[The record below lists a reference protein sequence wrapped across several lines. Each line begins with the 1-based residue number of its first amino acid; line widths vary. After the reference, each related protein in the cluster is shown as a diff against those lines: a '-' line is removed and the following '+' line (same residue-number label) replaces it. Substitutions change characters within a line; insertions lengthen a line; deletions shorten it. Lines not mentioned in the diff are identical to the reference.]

1 MRMRSIVAI
10 SVVAMIVLAAC
21 SSSGSSKNTDKGG
34 SGTTAAVT
42 DTKLGPGVTDST
54 VKIGVALIDFDC
66 IKQFTDTIRTGQEA
80 AWKAFADD
88 INKNQGGMGGRQ
100 VELDIRPSCPIT
112 ANQSATQ
119 CTRFAE
125 DDKVFAVA
133 GLVYDTTG
141 AGQACLA
148 KQHNTP
154 LLAFLLSQALMDKAP
169 PGMMVSP
176 GATPERTDK
185 VLVKL
190 LKDQNTLAGKKV
202 AVLAGA
208 ANKKVATDS
217 IIPALKSIGVEM
229 GTPALLNIATSGDTT
244 SAQAQLDSFI
254 EKWKSEG
261 VNAVFMSGDEASTKQ
276 FTQRIRQELGED
288 TMLLSDTYTVIN
300 SARNETATGTKPNPY
315 EGLLN
320 TFGQTSAE
328 YESSPRWKYCTD
340 IYKKMTG
347 KTAVNASQVK
357 KDANGKVDDQF
368 AVVNDPCVTLTMLK
382 QILDKV
388 GKPLNATNWVNAVN
402 NMGSLH
408 MPTGEQYY
416 SLHNG
421 KYDAA
426 DSFRLVKFDSAQG
439 TTGGYVPLTP
449 VEDVPN
455 P

>member
-1 MRMRSIVAI
+1 V
-10 SVVAMIVLAAC
+10 VGLVAMFVLAAC
-21 SSSGSSKNTDKGG
+21 GSGGSSKNADKGG
-34 SGTTAAVT
+34 RGTTAAVT

-66 IKQFTDTIRTGQEA
+66 IKQFTDSIRTGQEA
-80 AWKAFADD
+80 AWQAFADD

-100 VELDIRPSCPIT
+100 VELVMHPSCPIT
-112 ANQSATQ
+112 ANQAATQ
-119 CTRFAE
+119 CTKFAV

-133 GLVYDTTG
+133 GLVYDTSG

-148 KQHNTP
+148 KQHKTP
-154 LLAFLLSQALMDKAP
+154 LLEFLLSQALMDKAP

-190 LKDQNTLAGKKV
+190 LKDQNTLTGKKV

-217 IIPALKSIGVEM
+217 IIPSLKSIGVEM

-300 SARNETATGTKPNPY
+300 SARNEKAAGTKPNPY

-320 TFGQTSAE
+320 TFGQTASE
-328 YESSPRWKYCTD
+328 YATSPRWKYCAD

-347 KTAVNASQVK
+347 KTATGPTQVVKAASGQ
-357 KDANGKVDDQF
+357 VDDQF
-368 AVVNDPCVTLTMLK
+368 AVVNDPCVTLTLLK
-382 QILDKV
+382 QILDKA

-402 NMGSLH
+402 TIGTLN

-416 SLHNG
+416 SLHTG
-421 KYDAA
+421 KYDASDA
-426 DSFRLVKFDSAQG
+426 FRLVKFDSSQG
-439 TTGGYVPLTP
+439 ATGGYVPLTP
-449 VEDVPN
+449 IEDVPN